1 MCCVKRKVWIS
12 PKAEKLLFVRAHTK
26 QARGIL
32 VVMKEEEEDKEE
44 EEEEKE
50 QQRRRKKEE
59 ISLLLSKCRSL
70 LERARRT
77 VAEARIGFF
86 THHPGN
92 NFVGNENEN
101 ENENEDVNEKKKK
114 RDAMMTESLERTLEE
129 CSATVAEI
137 ERRVLVFANN
147 NKNET
152 KIVLV
157 FKTETRTIRRELEE
171 VRKHL
176 TSFKCDDDDEKRRI
190 PPPLIPEPQKD
201 ASRKERED
209 IVREALR
216 EETDQFVYWKKSAKM
231 YLEKA
236 KKKMNSV
243 ATKTKTAVKK
253 FAATTAATTT
263 TTTTKNEERY
273 SDAQRQRER
282 REEEEIRRLRRYGYE
297 NATTNNNT
305 GEQSVFEGDLDEKN
319 EEEKEDDDDA
329 RRKALFA
336 TITPTVTTMTSSLPS
351 NNDNNNNRNTDNTRY
366 DINAARNSTLAA
378 NRSAIALEDSLKQA
392 ERAEQAGR
400 DTLENL
406 RRQRETLQRSSAQMQ
421 NAKDTVEENRK
432 IVKKMSHWSR
442 LGC

>member
-1 MCCVKRKVWIS
+1 MWIS
-12 PKAEKLLFVRAHTK
+12 PHKNSFRARTHG
-26 QARGIL
+26 RGIIL
-32 VVMKEEEEDKEE
+32 IFILIMKEEEEEE

-50 QQRRRKKEE
+50 QRKKE
-59 ISLLLSKCRSL
+59 ISLLLSKCHSL
-70 LERARRT
+70 LEQSRRT

-86 THHPGN
+86 THPGN
-92 NFVGNENEN
+92 NVGNENKN
-101 ENENEDVNEKKKK
+101 ENENEDVNDVRRNEKKK
-114 RDAMMTESLERTLEE
+114 RDAVMTESLERTLEE

-176 TSFKCDDDDEKRRI
+176 TSFKCDDDEKRRI
-190 PPPLIPEPQKD
+190 PPLIPEPQKD

-236 KKKMNSV
+236 KKKMDSV

-406 RRQRETLQRSSAQMQ
+406 RRQRETLQRTAAQMQ

>member
-1 MCCVKRKVWIS
+1 MLRKEKSVDF
-12 PKAEKLLFVRAHTK
+12 PAEKLFFSCAHT
-26 QARGIL
+26 QARRII
-32 VVMKEEEEDKEE
+32 VIMKEEEDKEE
-44 EEEEKE
+44 EEEKE
-50 QQRRRKKEE
+50 RRRKKE
-59 ISLLLSKCRSL
+59 ISLLLSKCHSL
-70 LERARRT
+70 LEQSRRT

-86 THHPGN
+86 THPGN
-92 NFVGNENEN
+92 NVGNENKN
-101 ENENEDVNEKKKK
+101 ENENEDVNDVRRNEKKK
-114 RDAMMTESLERTLEE
+114 RDAVMTESLERTLEE

-137 ERRVLVFANN
+137 ERRVLVFANK

-176 TSFKCDDDDEKRRI
+176 TSFKCDDDEKRRI
-190 PPPLIPEPQKD
+190 PPLIPEPQKD

-236 KKKMNSV
+236 KKKMDSV

-336 TITPTVTTMTSSLPS
+336 TITPTVTTMTSSLPN

-406 RRQRETLQRSSAQMQ
+406 RRQRETLQRTSAQMQ

>member
-50 QQRRRKKEE
+50 QQRRKKEE
-59 ISLLLSKCRSL
+59 ISSLLSKCRSL

>member
-1 MCCVKRKVWIS
+1 
-12 PKAEKLLFVRAHTK
+12 
-26 QARGIL
+26 
-32 VVMKEEEEDKEE
+32 MKEEEDGDKERQ
-44 EEEEKE
+44 E
-50 QQRRRKKEE
+50 QKE
-59 ISLLLSKCRSL
+59 ISLLLSKCHSL
-70 LERARRT
+70 LEQSRRT

-86 THHPGN
+86 TREN
-92 NFVGNENEN
+92 NGNENKN
-101 ENENEDVNEKKKK
+101 ENKNEDVNDDGRNEKKKK
-114 RDAMMTESLERTLEE
+114 RDAAMTESLERTIEE

-147 NKNET
+147 NNNNNNNNKNNKNET

-157 FKTETRTIRRELEE
+157 FKTETRTIQRELEE

-176 TSFKCDDDDEKRRI
+176 ASFKCDDEKRRI
-190 PPPLIPEPQKD
+190 PPLIPEPQKD

-209 IVREALR
+209 IVREALH
-216 EETDQFVYWKKSAKM
+216 EEKDQFVYWKKSAKM

-236 KKKMNSV
+236 KKKMDSV

-297 NATTNNNT
+297 NAPTNNNT
-305 GEQSVFEGDLDEKN
+305 GEHSVFEGDLDEKN
-319 EEEKEDDDDA
+319 EEEKEEDDDA

-336 TITPTVTTMTSSLPS
+336 TITPTVTTMTSSLPN

-406 RRQRETLQRSSAQMQ
+406 RRQRETLQRTSAQMQ

>member
-1 MCCVKRKVWIS
+1 VCCVKRKVWIS

-50 QQRRRKKEE
+50 QQRRKKEE
-59 ISLLLSKCRSL
+59 ISSLLSKCRSL
-70 LERARRT
+70 LEHARRT

-114 RDAMMTESLERTLEE
+114 RDAAMTESLERTLEE

-176 TSFKCDDDDEKRRI
+176 TSFKCDDDEKRRI

-329 RRKALFA
+329 RREALFA

-406 RRQRETLQRSSAQMQ
+406 RRQRETLQRTAAQMQ

>member
-1 MCCVKRKVWIS
+1 
-12 PKAEKLLFVRAHTK
+12 
-26 QARGIL
+26 
-32 VVMKEEEEDKEE
+32 MKEEEDKE
-44 EEEEKE
+44 
-50 QQRRRKKEE
+50 QPKKE
-59 ISLLLSKCRSL
+59 ISLLLSKCHSL
-70 LERARRT
+70 LEQSRRT

-86 THHPGN
+86 THGN
-92 NFVGNENEN
+92 NGNENKN
-101 ENENEDVNEKKKK
+101 ENKNEDVNDDGRDEKKK
-114 RDAMMTESLERTLEE
+114 RDAVMTESLERTLEE

-137 ERRVLVFANN
+137 ERRVLVIANNNKNNNKN

-176 TSFKCDDDDEKRRI
+176 TRFQSDDEKRRI
-190 PPPLIPEPQKD
+190 PPLIPEPQKD

-236 KKKMNSV
+236 KKKMDSV

-305 GEQSVFEGDLDEKN
+305 GEQSVFEGDFDEKN
-319 EEEKEDDDDA
+319 EEEKEGDDDA

-336 TITPTVTTMTSSLPS
+336 TITPTVTTMTSSLPN

-406 RRQRETLQRSSAQMQ
+406 RRQRETLQRTSAQMQ

-432 IVKKMSHWSR
+432 IVMKMSHWSR
-442 LGC
+442 GGW

>member
-1 MCCVKRKVWIS
+1 MWIS

-44 EEEEKE
+44 EEEEEKE
-50 QQRRRKKEE
+50 QQQRKKKE

>member
-1 MCCVKRKVWIS
+1 
-12 PKAEKLLFVRAHTK
+12 
-26 QARGIL
+26 
-32 VVMKEEEEDKEE
+32 MKEEEDKEE

-50 QQRRRKKEE
+50 RRRKKE
-59 ISLLLSKCRSL
+59 ISLLLSKCHSL
-70 LERARRT
+70 LEQSRRT

-86 THHPGN
+86 THPGN
-92 NFVGNENEN
+92 NVGNENKN
-101 ENENEDVNEKKKK
+101 ENENEDVNDVRRNEKKK
-114 RDAMMTESLERTLEE
+114 RDAVMTESLERTLEE

-176 TSFKCDDDDEKRRI
+176 TSFKCDDDEKRRI

-236 KKKMNSV
+236 KKKMDSV

-305 GEQSVFEGDLDEKN
+305 GEHSVFEGDLDEKN

-336 TITPTVTTMTSSLPS
+336 TITPTVTTMTSSLPN

-406 RRQRETLQRSSAQMQ
+406 RRQRETLQRTSAQMQ

>member
-1 MCCVKRKVWIS
+1 MCVEQKCVDFPAQKFFS
-12 PKAEKLLFVRAHTK
+12 CRARTHR
-26 QARGIL
+26 RGII
-32 VVMKEEEEDKEE
+32 VIIIVIMKEEE

-50 QQRRRKKEE
+50 QQRKE
-59 ISLLLSKCRSL
+59 ISLLLSKCHSL
-70 LERARRT
+70 LEQSRRT

-86 THHPGN
+86 THGN
-92 NFVGNENEN
+92 NGNENKN
-101 ENENEDVNEKKKK
+101 ENKNEDVNDDGCNEKKK
-114 RDAMMTESLERTLEE
+114 RDAVMTESLERTIEE

-147 NKNET
+147 NNKNNKNET

-157 FKTETRTIRRELEE
+157 FKTETRTIQRELEE

-176 TSFKCDDDDEKRRI
+176 TSFKCDDEKRRI
-190 PPPLIPEPQKD
+190 PPLIPEPQKD

-209 IVREALR
+209 IVREALN

-236 KKKMNSV
+236 KKKMDSV

-253 FAATTAATTT
+253 FAATTAAATT

-305 GEQSVFEGDLDEKN
+305 GEHSVFEGDLDEKN

-336 TITPTVTTMTSSLPS
+336 TITPTVTTMTSSLPN

-406 RRQRETLQRSSAQMQ
+406 RRQRETLQRTSAQMQ

>member
-32 VVMKEEEEDKEE
+32 VFIMKEEEEDKEE

-50 QQRRRKKEE
+50 QQRRKKEE
-59 ISLLLSKCRSL
+59 ISSLLSKCRSL
-70 LERARRT
+70 LEHARRT

-406 RRQRETLQRSSAQMQ
+406 RRQRETLQRTAAQMQ

>member
-1 MCCVKRKVWIS
+1 M
-12 PKAEKLLFVRAHTK
+12 RAHTK

-44 EEEEKE
+44 EEEKE
-50 QQRRRKKEE
+50 QQRRKKKE

-114 RDAMMTESLERTLEE
+114 RDAAMTESLERTLEE

-137 ERRVLVFANN
+137 ERRVLVFANNNNNNNNNKNN

-176 TSFKCDDDDEKRRI
+176 TSFKCDDDEKRRI

-305 GEQSVFEGDLDEKN
+305 GEQSVFEGEL
-319 EEEKEDDDDA
+319 
-329 RRKALFA
+329 
-336 TITPTVTTMTSSLPS
+336 
-351 NNDNNNNRNTDNTRY
+351 
-366 DINAARNSTLAA
+366 
-378 NRSAIALEDSLKQA
+378 
-392 ERAEQAGR
+392 
-400 DTLENL
+400 
-406 RRQRETLQRSSAQMQ
+406 
-421 NAKDTVEENRK
+421 
-432 IVKKMSHWSR
+432 
-442 LGC
+442 